1 MEAMKKGSLK
11 SSLFLLLA
19 AFIWGVAF
27 VAQSVGMDYMG
38 PFSFNGARF
47 ILGCLVLFTACSH
60 KKAEGHKGRKGRRT
74 LWGYAEGWYSLWYCS
89 WQCGTVPAVWNHVY
103 HSRKGRIYHY
113 TVYYPGADRPV
124 FSLGKRPVERY
135 GSGRLWQLSACICS
149 V

>member
-1 MEAMKKGSLK
+1 MAAMKKGSLK

-47 ILGCLVLFTACSH
+47 ILGALVLLPLVVTRRQ
-60 KKAEGHKGRKGRRT
+60 KAIKEGKEGAPFGVT
-74 LWGYAEGWYSLWYCS
+74 LRGGVL
-89 WQCGTVPAVWNHVY
+89 CGIALG
-103 HSRKGRIYHY
+103 SAALFQQFGIMY
-113 TVYYPGADRPV
+113 TT
-124 FSLGKRPVERY
+124 VERY